1 MTAVA
6 MPATSLPLAAM
17 LLALLLNACA
27 AQPRSV
33 IESSWEEHQARL
45 EALTHWDATGKLAL
59 RTSELSESASLEW
72 RQQGP
77 STTLQLSGPLGVNAT
92 TVYSDG
98 ANLVIRQGEDTHT
111 LDLSDPL
118 EFERRTGWDLP
129 LQALPHW
136 LKGVPAPKL
145 AVQYLELGQDPTL
158 LQTLQQDDWEV
169 RYEQYAP
176 FDRYR
181 LPTRMTIRRATTTVR
196 VIIRSWELPSS
207 S

>member
-1 MTAVA
+1 
-6 MPATSLPLAAM
+6 MPRTNLPLAVL
-17 LLALLLNACA
+17 LLALLLSACA
-27 AQPRSV
+27 GQPPRPV
-33 IESSWEEHQARL
+33 NEFSWEEHRARL
-45 EALTHWDATGKLAL
+45 QALTHWDASGKLAL

-72 RQQGP
+72 RQRGP
-77 STTLQLSGPLGVNAT
+77 SSTLQLSGPLGVNAT

-98 ANLVIRQGEDTHT
+98 ASLVIRQGEDTHT

-136 LKGVPAPKL
+136 LKGVPAPGL
-145 AVQYLELGQDPTL
+145 AVQDLEVGQDPTL
-158 LQTLQQDDWEV
+158 LQTLQQDDWEI

-176 FDRYR
+176 FDLYR
-181 LPTRMTIRRATTTVR
+181 LPTRLTIQRATTTVR
-196 VIIRSWELPSS
+196 VIIRSWELTSS

>member
-1 MTAVA
+1 VHRTR
-6 MPATSLPLAAM
+6 LPLAAT
-17 LLALLLNACA
+17 LLALLLSACA
-27 AQPRSV
+27 GQVARPV
-33 IESSWEEHQARL
+33 IESSWEEHRDRL
-45 EALTHWDATGKLAL
+45 QALTHWDAIGKLAL
-59 RTSELSESASLEW
+59 RTSELAESASLEW

-98 ANLVIRQGEDTHT
+98 ASLVIRQGEDTHT

-136 LKGVPAPKL
+136 LKGVPAPDL
-145 AVQYLELGQDPTL
+145 AVQYLEVGQDPTL

-169 RYEQYAP
+169 RYQQYAR
-176 FDRYR
+176 FELFM
-181 LPTRMTIRRATTTVR
+181 LPTRLTIQRASTTLR
-196 VIIRSWELPSS
+196 VIIRDWELPPS
-207 S
+207 